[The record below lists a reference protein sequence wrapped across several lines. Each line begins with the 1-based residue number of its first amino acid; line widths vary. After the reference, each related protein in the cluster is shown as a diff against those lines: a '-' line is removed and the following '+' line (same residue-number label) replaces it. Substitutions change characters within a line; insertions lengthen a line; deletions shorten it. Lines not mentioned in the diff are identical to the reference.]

1 MKRTSQHLHQQADPA
16 YLLILLLFLIAGSC
30 GVQSDQK
37 VEETDAV
44 VVETDTLMAPAEP
57 DPEEEPVVPVEAA
70 PGAPRPVEP
79 ESPVLANEEEQMAQE
94 PGVIG
99 AIDSDDGE
107 PEMIDIP
114 MEPAAPGEQVYGG
127 QMMVYASDSMVEH
140 RVERVM
146 ALVRQQIVVDKAIE
160 SFSQSMGISEG
171 EVAGDSKV
179 HDIKLS
185 DSLRVTLVFN
195 PDDFK
200 LISDE
205 AVYYRHFARGYTQY
219 FDWEVEPLSP
229 GDKKLTIKI
238 ENYVDHSWNNFVSPQ
253 TINIRVKVNQSTLW
267 TRLWDTLQEDPLWLL
282 NKILLPVL
290 AFIAGLLATYIRK
303 KLFGKKES

>member
-1 MKRTSQHLHQQADPA
+1 MKRTSQHFHQPGDLA

-57 DPEEEPVVPVEAA
+57 DPEVEPAVPVEAA

-94 PGVIG
+94 PGMIG

-114 MEPAAPGEQVYGG
+114 METAAPGEQVYGG

-146 ALVRQQIVVDKAIE
+146 ALVRQQIDVDKAIE

-219 FDWEVEPLSP
+219 FDWEIEPLSP
-229 GDKKLTIKI
+229 GDKKLTIRI

-267 TRLWDTLQEDPLWLL
+267 TRLWDTLQDDPLWLL

>member
-1 MKRTSQHLHQQADPA
+1 MKRTSQHLYQQADPA
-16 YLLILLLFLIAGSC
+16 YLLILLLFLIGGSC

-37 VEETDAV
+37 VEEPDAV
-44 VVETDTLMAPAEP
+44 VVEPDTLMAPAEP
-57 DPEEEPVVPVEAA
+57 DPEEEPAVPVEAA

-79 ESPVLANEEEQMAQE
+79 ESPVLASEEEQMAQE

-114 MEPAAPGEQVYGG
+114 METAAPGEQVYGG

-146 ALVRQQIVVDKAIE
+146 ALVRQQIDVDKAIE

-219 FDWEVEPLSP
+219 FDWEIEPLSP

-282 NKILLPVL
+282 NKVLLPVL

>member
-1 MKRTSQHLHQQADPA
+1 MKRTSQHLYQQADPA
-16 YLLILLLFLIAGSC
+16 YLLILLLFLIGGSC

-37 VEETDAV
+37 VEEPDAV
-44 VVETDTLMAPAEP
+44 VVEPDTLMAPAEP
-57 DPEEEPVVPVEAA
+57 DPEEEPAVPVEAA

-79 ESPVLANEEEQMAQE
+79 ESPVLASEEEQMAQE

-99 AIDSDDGE
+99 AIDSDDGG

-114 MEPAAPGEQVYGG
+114 METAAPGEQVYGG

-146 ALVRQQIVVDKAIE
+146 ALVRQQIDVDKAIE

-195 PDDFK
+195 PDDFE

>member
-1 MKRTSQHLHQQADPA
+1 MYPTQLLIG
-16 YLLILLLFLIAGSC
+16 LLILIAASC
-30 GVQSDQK
+30 AAPSGNQG
-37 VEETDAV
+37 EETDAAV
-44 VVETDTLMAPAEP
+44 VDHDTLMVPEAPA
-57 DPEEEPVVPVEAA
+57 PVVEPQAPVEAEREA
-70 PGAPRPVEP
+70 PSPHKTKPQILTSGKQELPQAPKAIG
-79 ESPVLANEEEQMAQE
+79 S
-94 PGVIG
+94 IG
-99 AIDSDDGE
+99 AISGQAGKIKIPVKSAG
-107 PEMIDIP
+107 PE
-114 MEPAAPGEQVYGG
+114 EQVYGG
-127 QMMVYASDSMVEH
+127 QMMVYAADSMVEH

-146 ALVRQQIVVDKAIE
+146 ALVRQQIDIEKAIE

-185 DSLRVTLVFN
+185 DSLRVSLVFH
-195 PDDFK
+195 PGDFK

-205 AVYYRHFARGYTQY
+205 AVYYRHFSRGYTQY
-219 FDWEVEPLSP
+219 FDWEIEPLSP

-267 TRLWDTLQEDPLWLL
+267 TRLWDTLQDDPLWLL
-282 NKILLPVL
+282 NKVLLPVL

>member
-1 MKRTSQHLHQQADPA
+1 MKRTSQHLYQQADPA
-16 YLLILLLFLIAGSC
+16 YLLILLLFMIGGSC

-37 VEETDAV
+37 VEEPDAV
-44 VVETDTLMAPAEP
+44 VVEPDTLMAPAEP
-57 DPEEEPVVPVEAA
+57 DPEEEPAVPVEAA

-114 MEPAAPGEQVYGG
+114 METAAPGEQVYGG

-146 ALVRQQIVVDKAIE
+146 ALVRQQIDVDKAIE

-219 FDWEVEPLSP
+219 FDWEIEPLSP